1 MHAPRSLIRSVFVAF
16 SLLIVLGSTAA
27 AQPAG
32 YISGAAFADIRQF
45 GGNQTVL
52 PAGGSVE
59 ESFDT
64 TGVGGGLRI
73 GTFLHPRWSLELGVD
88 ASSRE
93 TVTFQDPFVI
103 LIFPPV
109 PPRER
114 KSTSQFMNVSTTV
127 GFHPAAMGRVRLGY
141 RAGFSF
147 MRATYESDNS
157 VYALA
162 GIESF
167 VWASGDLGSPVLPR
181 QVAPTSLYRSATFIQ
196 KHNAGALTLGFEA
209 AIDLAARL
217 AIVPEVRAYAFS
229 SPGIGATVFLIRPGV
244 GVRWK
249 F

>member
-1 MHAPRSLIRSVFVAF
+1 MIRTVFPMLSV
-16 SLLIVLGSTAA
+16 LLSLGSTAE

-32 YISGAAFADIRQF
+32 YISGTGFADIRQF
-45 GGNQTVL
+45 ASNQTVL
-52 PAGGSVE
+52 PAGPGYE

-88 ASSRE
+88 ASTRE

-114 KSTSQFMNVSTTV
+114 KSTSQFMNVNTTV
-127 GFHPAAMGRVRLGY
+127 GFHPAAMGHVRLGY

-167 VWASGDLGSPVLPR
+167 VWASGELGPTPLPR

-209 AIDLAARL
+209 AIDLASRF
-217 AIVPEVRAYAFS
+217 AIVPEVRALALS
-229 SPGIGATVFLIRPGV
+229 SPGAGATVFLIRPGV